1 MANNIALAQKYLNDP
16 RNFNQVYKNA
26 SKTIDLEANQ
36 LQFLDANTVKLPIY
50 NFSSSVM
57 GTYSRDTGAP
67 LIDLIEKWS
76 TYTLSQDK
84 GNSIKLD
91 VMDDEETLGEG
102 LIKRA
107 NEFTRRVIV
116 PGIDTYRFGVLASV
130 PTPTTDPTVVGSKIV
145 GTTASTAS
153 DAISNVDAGFEY
165 LEKNEVPMEGLV
177 LYVTPAFRLLMQ
189 RSADITKKFDVQ
201 LVDGDVNTRIETYN
215 GAKIVT
221 VPNTRLGTNIE
232 FILVQPMSVGSAV
245 KFNESRFIDL
255 TNTTQGFFGQG
266 WKYRVYYD
274 LFISEGQAIIE
285 GSGSTKTLVN
295 PGIYVKK
302 SAA

>member
-16 RNFNQVYKNA
+16 TNFNQVYKNEA
-26 SKTIDLEANQ
+26 KTVDLEGNQ
-36 LQFLDANTVKLPIY
+36 LKFLDANTVKLPRY
-50 NFSSSVM
+50 NFSASVM
-57 GTYSRDTGAP
+57 GTYSRDSGAP
-67 LIDLIEKWS
+67 VVDLVETWD

-102 LIKRA
+102 IIKRA

-116 PGIDTYRFGVLASV
+116 PGIDAYRFGKLATV
-130 PTPTTDPTVVGSKIV
+130 PTPATDPTVVGAKIV
-145 GTTASTAS
+145 GTTASTAT
-153 DAISNVDAGFEY
+153 DAISNVDTAFEF

-189 RSADITKKFDVQ
+189 RSDDITKKFSVQ
-201 LVDGDVNTRIETYN
+201 DGGNNVDTRVEFYN

-221 VPNTRLGTNIE
+221 VPPARLGTNIE
-232 FILVQPMSVGSAV
+232 FILVQPKAVASAV
-245 KFNESRFIDL
+245 KFNESKLIDL
-255 TNTTQGFFGQG
+255 TETTQGFFGQG

-274 LFISEGQAIIE
+274 LFLSQGSAIIE
-285 GSGSTKTLVN
+285 GTGATKTLVQ
-295 PGIYVKK
+295 PGVYVKK